1 MLIQVARREY
11 RGQRSVDAFSKFIK
25 EQMTSRI
32 IEFHA
37 LSDLNVDVSLIRK
50 VKHVIKREKNPGKY
64 GKHLKENHEDSFS
77 IWVTCR

>member
-1 MLIQVARREY
+1 MLIQVTRREY

-64 GKHLKENHEDSFS
+64 
-77 IWVTCR
+77 R

>member
-32 IEFHA
+32 AEFHA

-50 VKHVIKREKNPGKY
+50 GKHVIKREKNPGKY
-64 GKHLKENHEDSFS
+64 G
-77 IWVTCR
+77 

>member
-1 MLIQVARREY
+1 M
-11 RGQRSVDAFSKFIK
+11 DAFSKFIK

-37 LSDLNVDVSLIRK
+37 LSDLNVDVSLIRQ
-50 VKHVIKREKNPGKY
+50 VKHVIKREKKILENMARL
-64 GKHLKENHEDSFS
+64 LKENHEDSFS

>member
-1 MLIQVARREY
+1 M
-11 RGQRSVDAFSKFIK
+11 DAFSKFIK

-32 IEFHA
+32 AEFHA

-64 GKHLKENHEDSFS
+64 GKHL
-77 IWVTCR
+77 